1 MLDHIHQ
8 RLHVGLPDETTLPNG
23 QKFDLLALALL
34 GVTESSDQ
42 LHAVTARLSELKLD
56 PVDYICLKFLLLL
69 NPGQFQCLIYCFSF
83 LILITFSKY
92 RGAPAEQCS
101 SGKRCTR
108 TDKASAASIYPH
120 PLSTKSRESLFAII
134 LLIILS

>member
-1 MLDHIHQ
+1 MVKLKYLTECALSKVDDQMKLLQHAWSDMLMLDHIHQ
-8 RLHVGLPDETTLPNG
+8 RLHVGLPDDTTLPNG

-69 NPGQFQCLIYCFSF
+69 NPGLFRCLLS
-83 LILITFSKY
+83 ILNVL
-92 RGAPAEQCS
+92 C
-101 SGKRCTR
+101 
-108 TDKASAASIYPH
+108 
-120 PLSTKSRESLFAII
+120 
-134 LLIILS
+134 